1 MENEKKELEKGMG
14 GFGRIRGRGM
24 GRGRWCRVVGVE
36 KEGRGK
42 KKDRMARQ
50 LQSMMLFR
58 ECVLKEGDDGEGERI
73 LRRGSK
79 RMRRSTVQF
88 CAVQQPRK
96 LDVGSGEE

>member
-14 GFGRIRGRGM
+14 GFGGIRGRGM

-58 ECVLKEGDDGEGERI
+58 ECAMGEKRDGGKKGERI
-73 LRRGSK
+73 LLSEGGSK
-79 RMRRSTVQF
+79 RV
-88 CAVQQPRK
+88 
-96 LDVGSGEE
+96 